1 MVIPRSFRVRAAHA
15 FTAGCLFIA
24 GGFFSAQGQTDVTTP
39 VPATYSASVSE
50 GSVPAA
56 PEVDLPDVDKYTV
69 ESLKAKLPEAFNG
82 QAAVGPTLGEACLS
96 ESFKDKRSKDFQSMQ
111 GTPDT
116 QVIKLKGGALT
127 LSQIVKQINDPKVI
141 ETVGDETILRLP
153 LLVTKGAT
161 LVIQG
166 ADTPI
171 VRLATKSGT
180 LLANAGTLFVIDA
193 TVSSWDE
200 ASGVPT
206 PFVDAEQFRPFVTSF
221 AGSATYVGGSTFQQL
236 GYGSPS
242 AYGFSLTSHP
252 NRNTEEGGG
261 NWPTGALVENTFEG
275 LLYGFYSFEA
285 CDVAIVNNRYVGNIR
300 YGIDPH
306 DRSTRLIIARNV
318 AEGTVERHGIIGSR
332 GISDSYIFDNVSRN
346 NAKSGIML
354 DRQCTGNVIANNRV
368 FDNGNGIA
376 LYESPN
382 NLVLN
387 NMIVFNGGTGLR
399 ARNSTDVLVQ
409 GNIIVGNQGF
419 AISCESRHLTD
430 HQKRLERGD
439 TYEMTAGLN
448 VYSNM
453 IAGNGDG
460 MFKGSGVKYLRVADV
475 KREVDLKELAAAT
488 GGTKR
493 QLPIA
498 DSDPLGGDLEG
509 YEIEFQ
515 AMSRSPEKVLEI
527 TRTN

>member
-200 ASGVPT
+200 ASGCRRRLSMPS
-206 PFVDAEQFRPFVTSF
+206 SF
-221 AGSATYVGGSTFQQL
+221 D
-236 GYGSPS
+236 PS
-242 AYGFSLTSHP
+242 
-252 NRNTEEGGG
+252 
-261 NWPTGALVENTFEG
+261 
-275 LLYGFYSFEA
+275 
-285 CDVAIVNNRYVGNIR
+285 
-300 YGIDPH
+300 
-306 DRSTRLIIARNV
+306 
-318 AEGTVERHGIIGSR
+318 
-332 GISDSYIFDNVSRN
+332 
-346 NAKSGIML
+346 
-354 DRQCTGNVIANNRV
+354 
-368 FDNGNGIA
+368 
-376 LYESPN
+376 
-382 NLVLN
+382 
-387 NMIVFNGGTGLR
+387 
-399 ARNSTDVLVQ
+399 
-409 GNIIVGNQGF
+409 
-419 AISCESRHLTD
+419 
-430 HQKRLERGD
+430 
-439 TYEMTAGLN
+439 
-448 VYSNM
+448 
-453 IAGNGDG
+453 
-460 MFKGSGVKYLRVADV
+460 
-475 KREVDLKELAAAT
+475 
-488 GGTKR
+488 
-493 QLPIA
+493 
-498 DSDPLGGDLEG
+498 
-509 YEIEFQ
+509 
-515 AMSRSPEKVLEI
+515 
-527 TRTN
+527 